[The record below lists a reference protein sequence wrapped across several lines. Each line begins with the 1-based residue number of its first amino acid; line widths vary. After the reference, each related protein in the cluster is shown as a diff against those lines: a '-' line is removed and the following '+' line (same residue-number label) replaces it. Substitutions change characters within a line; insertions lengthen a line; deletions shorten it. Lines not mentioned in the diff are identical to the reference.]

1 MLASSAGRTKTQ
13 GTKLSGTS
21 CPSHDDRDQQTSGTV
36 PVVFV
41 LVSDP
46 VAQGFADSLTKS
58 GSNLTGFSRYEF
70 SIGGKWL
77 GLLKEISC
85 GLARVAVLF
94 NPETSP
100 QSKFFVPAI
109 ESAAS
114 SLGVQALAVPARAT
128 GDIEPAL
135 ESFACQPNG
144 GLILHPSAGKAH
156 RRFGA
161 SPSPADDQ
169 HG

>member
-1 MLASSAGRTKTQ
+1 MPASSAGRTKTR

-21 CPSHDDRDQQTSGTV
+21 CRPTMTV
-36 PVVFV
+36 ISRPAVPFRWVFV

-135 ESFACQPNG
+135 ESFARQPNG